1 MKHFNAQKK
10 ALGFL
15 TAAIAFS
22 AFVTGCS
29 SKDSDSSES
38 SQIPDT
44 TVSAETENTE
54 ATEAAAEL
62 PSNTLS
68 GEQVVTDGIF
78 SDRDLKPDY
87 DSVTAEIALNG
98 DSVQIN
104 GSGAKAEG
112 TIITISEEGIYRITG
127 TLNDGQIIIDADKAK
142 VQLVLDNASISCS
155 NSSAIY
161 TLNAGKTFITLA
173 EGSQNTV
180 SDGISY
186 SYADDTADEPAAA
199 IFSEDSLTINGT
211 GSLSVKGNY
220 NDGIRCKDD
229 IVITGGNLNIDSVG
243 DGIKGKDYVAAAG
256 GNITVN
262 AGQDGIKST
271 NTQDMGMGF
280 IYVEDGSFNI
290 TAQQDGIQT
299 ETVFL
304 ASGGNFDI
312 TSGGGSS
319 NAVQTPEDNFGGM
332 GGFGGGKSDLE
343 GMMPPNAMIPP
354 NGMIP
359 PDGGN
364 FGGFAPDK
372 NFTHDMNG
380 RFPSDSVTP
389 DSSAASENS
398 VSIKGI
404 KSGTEVNISGGTF
417 NINSADDALHS
428 NINLIISGGSL
439 TIEAGGDAVHADSQI
454 DISGSSSTVITKSYE
469 GIEAAV
475 INVSGGALEV
485 NSSDDAFNASDGT
498 AQGAMGTYSANAQLN
513 ISGGTVYVNSDGDG
527 LDSNGNMLISGGTV
541 IVNGP
546 TNNGNGALDGNNQIT
561 ITGGL
566 LIAAGSSGM
575 AEYPDSSSTQNSVS
589 ANLSSPLSG
598 GTLVTVTDSSGN
610 EVISFAPEKTFSS
623 IVISSP
629 DIKSGG
635 TYTLYTGGS
644 TSSSEKY
651 GLCETG
657 GYNNDGTEV
666 GSFTADNVTSFI
678 GTQSML
684 DGGHGGMQGGGFGGG
699 RGERPDRNRQEIP
712 TQQGTDDIL

>member
-1 MKHFNAQKK
+1 MKHFNAKKK

-54 ATEAAAEL
+54 ATEAATEL

-104 GSGAKAEG
+104 GSGVKAEG
-112 TIITISEEGIYRITG
+112 TIITVSEEGIYRITG

-161 TLNAGKTFITLA
+161 TINADKTFITLA

-180 SDGISY
+180 SDGTSY
-186 SYADDTADEPAAA
+186 SYADDTADEPDAA

-271 NTQDMGMGF
+271 NTQDTGMGF

-290 TAQQDGIQT
+290 TAQQDGIQA

-304 ASGGNFDI
+304 A
-312 TSGGGSS
+312 
-319 NAVQTPEDNFGGM
+319 
-332 GGFGGGKSDLE
+332 
-343 GMMPPNAMIPP
+343 
-354 NGMIP
+354 
-359 PDGGN
+359 
-364 FGGFAPDK
+364 
-372 NFTHDMNG
+372 
-380 RFPSDSVTP
+380 
-389 DSSAASENS
+389 
-398 VSIKGI
+398 
-404 KSGTEVNISGGTF
+404 
-417 NINSADDALHS
+417 
-428 NINLIISGGSL
+428 
-439 TIEAGGDAVHADSQI
+439 
-454 DISGSSSTVITKSYE
+454 
-469 GIEAAV
+469 
-475 INVSGGALEV
+475 
-485 NSSDDAFNASDGT
+485 
-498 AQGAMGTYSANAQLN
+498 
-513 ISGGTVYVNSDGDG
+513 
-527 LDSNGNMLISGGTV
+527 
-541 IVNGP
+541 
-546 TNNGNGALDGNNQIT
+546 
-561 ITGGL
+561 
-566 LIAAGSSGM
+566 
-575 AEYPDSSSTQNSVS
+575 
-589 ANLSSPLSG
+589 
-598 GTLVTVTDSSGN
+598 
-610 EVISFAPEKTFSS
+610 
-623 IVISSP
+623 
-629 DIKSGG
+629 
-635 TYTLYTGGS
+635 
-644 TSSSEKY
+644 
-651 GLCETG
+651 
-657 GYNNDGTEV
+657 
-666 GSFTADNVTSFI
+666 
-678 GTQSML
+678 
-684 DGGHGGMQGGGFGGG
+684 
-699 RGERPDRNRQEIP
+699 
-712 TQQGTDDIL
+712 